1 MQKEYD
7 KICSLF
13 FREAELGNWHHV
25 NIKTIS
31 KKLKLKEQDL
41 KKIIPNK
48 NYFLNFYNTGVDK
61 EVINSISEEELKISS
76 NDEIIQEYFM
86 HKLEIMTRYKFG
98 FINILNISLKDPAF
112 LLINLRSNKDSINK
126 FLKKVCK
133 NKNNISRVILTKLLL
148 ATWLFAF
155 NKWLY
160 EDIENDSG
168 LAIINKGISRIK
180 KSTNLFNKI

>member
-1 MQKEYD
+1 MQKDYD
-7 KICSLF
+7 KICYLF
-13 FREAELGNWHHV
+13 FREAELGNWDQLT
-25 NIKTIS
+25 IKNIS
-31 KKLKLKEQDL
+31 KKLKVKEKEL

-48 NYFLNFYNTGVDK
+48 NYFLNFYNIKVDQ

-86 HKLEIMTRYKFG
+86 YKLEVMNKYKFG
-98 FINILNISLKDPAF
+98 FINILNISIKDPAF
-112 LLINLRSNKDSINK
+112 LLINLKSNRDSINK
-126 FLKKVCK
+126 FIKKVSK
-133 NKNNISRVILTKLLL
+133 KKKNISRVILTKLLL

-180 KSTNLFNKI
+180 NSTNLFNKI